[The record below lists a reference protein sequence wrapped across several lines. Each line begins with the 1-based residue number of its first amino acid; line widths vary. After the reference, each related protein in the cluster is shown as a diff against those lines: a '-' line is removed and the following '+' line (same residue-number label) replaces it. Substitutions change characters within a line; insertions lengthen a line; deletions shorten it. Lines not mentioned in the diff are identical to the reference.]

1 MVLRLNVLVL
11 TIIAISIFSSRRVA
25 GEEETYQVEF
35 ETSISQGKVGK
46 FIVEVYPEWA
56 PLGAQRFKEI
66 IEGEIWNFA
75 RFFRVVQG
83 FMVQWGIPAK
93 PSEASKW
100 RNNKIKDDPVIKS
113 NERGTISFATSGKD
127 SRTTQVFINFV
138 DNGNLDGMGFS
149 PFGRVISGMDVV
161 DAIYSGYGEQ
171 PDQGRIQSEGN
182 TYLKK
187 EFPRLSFIKSAKL
200 IREAGAEVTMSGAT
214 TDSDL

>member
-83 FMVQWGIPAK
+83 FMVR
-93 PSEASKW
+93 EV
-100 RNNKIKDDPVIKS
+100 D
-113 NERGTISFATSGKD
+113 
-127 SRTTQVFINFV
+127 TT
-138 DNGNLDGMGFS
+138 L
-149 PFGRVISGMDVV
+149 
-161 DAIYSGYGEQ
+161 
-171 PDQGRIQSEGN
+171 
-182 TYLKK
+182 
-187 EFPRLSFIKSAKL
+187 L
-200 IREAGAEVTMSGAT
+200 IMNSLIMFLRW
-214 TDSDL
+214 